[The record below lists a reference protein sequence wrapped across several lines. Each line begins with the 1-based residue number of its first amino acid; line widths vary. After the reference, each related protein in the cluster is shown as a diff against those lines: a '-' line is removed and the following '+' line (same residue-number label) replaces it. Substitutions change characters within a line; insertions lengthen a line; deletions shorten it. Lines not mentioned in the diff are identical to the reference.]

1 MYAIHYIGGAIN
13 VRKMPKKQAIEYAK
27 QINDNALSG
36 TFPESVKLAQ
46 SAEARTIMQNRLFA
60 KDIYPRHSD
69 VYSMSMAELV
79 NAVNEYCC

>member
-13 VRKMPKKQAIEYAK
+13 VKKMPKKQAVEYAK
-27 QINDNALSG
+27 QINDNPTG
-36 TFPESVKLAQ
+36 TFPERVKLVQ
-46 SAEARTIMQNRLFA
+46 SPEAREIMQKRLFA
-60 KDIYPRHSD
+60 KDIYARHSD

>member
-13 VRKMPKKQAIEYAK
+13 VKKMPKKQAVEYAK
-27 QINDNALSG
+27 QINDTPTG
-36 TFPESVKLAQ
+36 VFPESVKLAQ
-46 SAEARTIMQNRLFA
+46 SAEARDIMQNRLFA
-60 KDIYPRHSD
+60 KDIYAHHSD

>member
-13 VRKMPKKQAIEYAK
+13 VKKMPKKQAVEYAK
-27 QINDNALSG
+27 QINDNPTGAF
-36 TFPESVKLAQ
+36 TESVKLAQ
-46 SAEARTIMQNRLFA
+46 SAEARTIMQNKLFA
-60 KDIYPRHSD
+60 KDIYTHHSD

>member
-13 VRKMPKKQAIEYAK
+13 VKKMPKKQAAEYAK
-27 QINDNALSG
+27 QINDNALSS
-36 TFPESVKLAQ
+36 TFPESVKLIQ
-46 SAEARTIMQNRLFA
+46 SPEARTIMQNRLFA
-60 KDIYPRHSD
+60 KDIYAHHSD

>member
-13 VRKMPKKQAIEYAK
+13 VKKMPKKQAVEYAK
-27 QINDNALSG
+27 QINGNPTG

-60 KDIYPRHSD
+60 KDIYAHHSD